1 VKAQGFRITFHV
13 QPKASRTELAGKH
26 GDAVKVRIQ
35 APPVDGEANAELLRF
50 VATSLGVSGRE
61 VELISGASSRRKVVE
76 VRGVTLAAVEAWAG
90 PL

>member
-1 VKAQGFRITFHV
+1 MKAQGIRITFHV

-50 VATSLGVSGRE
+50 VAASLGVSGRE

>member
-1 VKAQGFRITFHV
+1 MKAQGIRITFHV

-76 VRGVTLAAVEAWAG
+76 VRGVTLATVEGWAG